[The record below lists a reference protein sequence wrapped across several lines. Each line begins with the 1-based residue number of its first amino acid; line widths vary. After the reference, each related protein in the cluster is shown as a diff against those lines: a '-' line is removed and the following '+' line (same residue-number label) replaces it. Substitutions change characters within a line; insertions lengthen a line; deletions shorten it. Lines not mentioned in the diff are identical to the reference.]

1 MLSGHMHSVLN
12 IEVWLLRRYW
22 GSWPAQGAN
31 SGAVAKI
38 QSDHLPV
45 VPSIDFKWCNFLQC
59 HGCTPGSPKAPQPVQ
74 AIRRRPA
81 DPSPE
86 LALQARRFC
95 LMLADP
101 KQQQQGGVWLLRHK

>member
-22 GSWPAQGAN
+22 CSWPAQGAN

-45 VPSIDFKWCNFLQC
+45 VPSIDF
-59 HGCTPGSPKAPQPVQ
+59 
-74 AIRRRPA
+74 
-81 DPSPE
+81 
-86 LALQARRFC
+86 
-95 LMLADP
+95 
-101 KQQQQGGVWLLRHK
+101 